1 MNGHAQGFCLVTQT
15 LEPLFTASKTALKKC
30 CFHCYGHTLGFLP
43 QTQKNSTNWKGTST
57 LIQDSIID
65 PGSGMVTVSNYSI

>member
-43 QTQKNSTNWKGTST
+43 QTQKNSTN
-57 LIQDSIID
+57 
-65 PGSGMVTVSNYSI
+65 